1 MSRFLELKK
10 KHKLFLIEDCAH
22 RFMGKYKNS
31 NLGTIGDFGAFSFH
45 ETKNLVGGQCGAISI
60 NNNAFCALAT
70 KIDEKAI
77 QNHLMWVDFKG
88 NKILINT
95 EQGRRKTENIRQEPN
110 VSLVIFDP
118 SDMYTCW
125 EIRGVVGNIVQDSS
139 ANDHIDY
146 LSNRNYLNNFLTKIK
161 ELESVNK
168 VFNLQHIQ
176 SYLKIHR

>member
-1 MSRFLELKK
+1 MQLPNELK
-10 KHKLFLIEDCAH
+10 DA
-22 RFMGKYKNS
+22 
-31 NLGTIGDFGAFSFH
+31 
-45 ETKNLVGGQCGAISI
+45 I

-95 EQGRRKTENIRQEPN
+95 EQGRKKTENIRQEPN

-125 EIRGVVGNIVQDSS
+125 EIRGVVEKIVQNSE
-139 ANDHIDY
+139 ANEHIDY
-146 LSNRNYLNNFLTKIK
+146 LSNRYSGKPYGRAKDVTWEQAGFTSREIWEIDVSKLIPMVSRAQTKS
-161 ELESVNK
+161 EPE
-168 VFNLQHIQ
+168 
-176 SYLKIHR
+176 